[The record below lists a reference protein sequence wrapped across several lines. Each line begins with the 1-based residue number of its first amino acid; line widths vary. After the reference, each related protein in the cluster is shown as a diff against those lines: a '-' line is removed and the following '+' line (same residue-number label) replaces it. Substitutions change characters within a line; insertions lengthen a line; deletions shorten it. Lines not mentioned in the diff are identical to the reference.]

1 MTSRVKQEIEIMDP
15 NDETIIESADHR
27 RRLQLI
33 RDAVLDAQDLCERT
47 RSTVR
52 ESQELLQQVDDL
64 CRSNVG
70 PVLHKNKY
78 WV

>member
-1 MTSRVKQEIEIMDP
+1 MDD
-15 NDETIIESADHR
+15 DETIIEIACHR

-33 RDAVLDAQDLCERT
+33 RDAVLGAQNLCERT

-64 CRSNVG
+64 HWSNMG

-78 WV
+78 RI